1 MRHATKAVPRPP
13 FLPGG
18 HYRLRQDR
26 LDKSGRVTLRYQSRL
41 RHIGVGRAH
50 AGTRVYLL
58 VADRDVHI
66 LTAEEGELLGRL
78 TIDPDKDYQPIE
90 RPLMSGMS

>member
-1 MRHATKAVPRPP
+1 M
-13 FLPGG
+13 
-18 HYRLRQDR
+18 
-26 LDKSGRVTLRYQSRL
+26 
-41 RHIGVGRAH
+41 
-50 AGTRVYLL
+50 
-58 VADRDVHI
+58 ADRDVHI